1 MAENDAI
8 LNLTIASPEGILF
21 QGKVDSV
28 KLPGTKSAFMVL
40 PLHAPIISSLSK
52 GIVTYE
58 TNQLQWILKEALC
71 KLKAMTFQCALRYK
85 KRT

>member
-8 LNLTIASPEGILF
+8 LNLTIATPEGILF

-40 PLHAPIISSLSK
+40 PLHAPIISSLCK
-52 GIVTYE
+52 GIVTYAQGNE
-58 TNQLQWILKEALC
+58 STSVDIKGGFVQVKSNDVSVCVEI
-71 KLKAMTFQCALRYK
+71 
-85 KRT
+85 

>member
-40 PLHAPIISSLSK
+40 PLHAPIISSLST
-52 GIVTYE
+52 GIVTYAQGNE
-58 TNQLQWILKEALC
+58 STSVDIKGGFVQVKSNDVSVCVEI
-71 KLKAMTFQCALRYK
+71 
-85 KRT
+85 

>member
-40 PLHAPIISSLSK
+40 PLQAPIISSLSK
-52 GIVTYE
+52 GIVTYTQGNE
-58 TNQLQWILKEALC
+58 STSVDIKGGFVQVKSNDVSVCVEI
-71 KLKAMTFQCALRYK
+71 
-85 KRT
+85 

>member
-52 GIVTYE
+52 GIVTYAQGNE
-58 TNQLQWILKEALC
+58 STSVDIKGGFVQVKSNDVSVCVEI
-71 KLKAMTFQCALRYK
+71 
-85 KRT
+85 

>member
-52 GIVTYE
+52 GIVTYTQGNE
-58 TNQLQWILKEALC
+58 STSVDIKGGFVQVKSNDVSVCVEI
-71 KLKAMTFQCALRYK
+71 
-85 KRT
+85 

>member
-8 LNLTIASPEGILF
+8 LNLTIATPEGILF

-52 GIVTYE
+52 GIVTYAQGNE
-58 TNQLQWILKEALC
+58 STSVDIKGGFVQVKSNDVSVCVEI
-71 KLKAMTFQCALRYK
+71 
-85 KRT
+85 

>member
-8 LNLTIASPEGILF
+8 LNLPIASPEGILF

-52 GIVTYE
+52 GIVTYAQGNE
-58 TNQLQWILKEALC
+58 STSVDIKGGFVQVKSNDVSVCVEI
-71 KLKAMTFQCALRYK
+71 
-85 KRT
+85 